1 MMRWS
6 VAPRIGTGRAKV
18 LTGRHGARSLVL
30 LLVLDLCN
38 LIGVLVVPVVPPPS
52 VRVLLPLEQTS
63 PELLQ
68 CTRVI
73 VQSRVPV
80 LARIQVV
87 LVIVVMVQVV
97 VVEVVLV
104 VIMSTVEG
112 VMKVV
117 VVVQSSSR
125 SELVFVH
132 RLLQ

>member
-1 MMRWS
+1 MRWS

-30 LLVLDLCN
+30 LLVLDLCY
-38 LIGVLVVPVVPPPS
+38 LIRVLVVPVVPPPS
-52 VRVLLPLEQTS
+52 VRVFLPLEQTS

-68 CTRVI
+68 STRVV

-80 LARIQVV
+80 LGRIQVI

-97 VVEVVLV
+97 VVEVVLM
-104 VIMSTVEG
+104 VILSTVER
-112 VMKVV
+112 VMEVV
-117 VVVQSSSR
+117 VVVQSTGR
-125 SELVFVH
+125 SELVLVH

>member
-1 MMRWS
+1 M
-6 VAPRIGTGRAKV
+6 
-18 LTGRHGARSLVL
+18 L

-38 LIGVLVVPVVPPPS
+38 LIRVLVVPVVPPPS

-68 CTRVI
+68 GTRVV

-80 LARIQVV
+80 LARIQVI

-117 VVVQSSSR
+117 VVVQSTGR
-125 SELVFVH
+125 SELVLIH
-132 RLLQ
+132 RLLE